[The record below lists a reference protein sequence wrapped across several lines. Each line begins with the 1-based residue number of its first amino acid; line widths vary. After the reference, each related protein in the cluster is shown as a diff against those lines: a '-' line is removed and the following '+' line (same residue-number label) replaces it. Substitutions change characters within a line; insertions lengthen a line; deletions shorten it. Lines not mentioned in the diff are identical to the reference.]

1 MLEAK
6 KVSKLISDLIALWL
20 KWMKLNSITLDLSVS
35 FDERYKTMMAQEELI
50 NKRYK
55 IIEEIDNVIDVI
67 EKSTKQIKITSNKEN

>member
-67 EKSTKQIKITSNKEN
+67 EKSKKTD

>member
-6 KVSKLISDLIALWL
+6 KISKLISDLIALWL

>member
-6 KVSKLISDLIALWL
+6 KISKLISDLIALWL

-67 EKSTKQIKITSNKEN
+67 EKSKKTD